1 MKCFLYIALL
11 FFCLLSCQ
19 NKNRKRAEGILN
31 DWIDKEIVFPE
42 NLKFSIQGKV
52 VSDFSIHDSEYKIV
66 VYVDSMGCTSCKLQL
81 SEWKYYINSM
91 DSIQP
96 NKVQFLFFFFPK
108 NGRDIYLTL
117 RTEKFKYPIC
127 IDTLDILNRL
137 NHFPFDM
144 QFQTF
149 LLDKNNKV
157 MAIGNPIQNP
167 NIKKLYQNIISGESP
182 TLPTKKELQTNV
194 TLDRSSIDL
203 GTFNWGQE
211 QLVEFT
217 LANTGDELLVIDDIS
232 TSCGCT
238 TVEYSKEPVQI
249 GKNLT
254 LKVKYKA
261 DHPEHFNKTITVYCN
276 TKDSP
281 LQLKISGN
289 AK

>member
-1 MKCFLYIALL
+1 MKYFLYIALL

-19 NKNRKRAEGILN
+19 NKNRELEGMLN
-31 DWIDKEIVFPE
+31 DWIDKEILFPE
-42 NLKFSIQGKV
+42 NLNFSIQGKV
-52 VSDFSIHDSEYKIV
+52 ASDFSIHDSEYKIV
-66 VYVDSMGCTSCKLQL
+66 AYVDSMGCTSCKLQL
-81 SEWKYYINSM
+81 SGWKNYINSM

-108 NGRDIYLTL
+108 NGRDIYFTL
-117 RTEKFKYPIC
+117 RAEKFKYPIC
-127 IDTLDILNRL
+127 IDTLDVLNKL
-137 NHFPFDM
+137 NHFPSDM

-167 NIKKLYQNIISGESP
+167 NIKELYQNIISGESSVLS
-182 TLPTKKELQTNV
+182 TEKKLQTSMV
-194 TLDRSSIDL
+194 LDKVFNDL
-203 GTFNWGQE
+203 GTFNCDQE
-211 QLVEFT
+211 QHVEFKLT
-217 LANTGDELLVIDDIS
+217 NTGNELLVIDDIA

-238 TVEYSKEPVQI
+238 TVEYTKEPVQK